1 MIPSTN
7 ENLISNSEL
16 SQLQSMVQRQLK
28 LEDEV
33 ETLEEELKEKKK
45 EYNTVRQEEIP
56 NFLTQFGLSEIK
68 LSDGSKVEV
77 KGDVAVTIK
86 DQEAFFKF
94 LIERHDDAIIK
105 KVLSM
110 DDPPDELV
118 DDLIE
123 KGYPISYDKKIHAQT
138 LKAYFRTFMELG
150 ETPPESVNVFA
161 YSYAKIKRAEK
172 KE

>member
-1 MIPSTN
+1 
-7 ENLISNSEL
+7 
-16 SQLQSMVQRQLK
+16 MVQRQLK
-28 LEDEV
+28 LEEEV
-33 ETLEEELKEKKK
+33 EELEQQLKDKKK
-45 EYNTVRQEEIP
+45 EYNAVRQEEIP

-77 KGDVAVTIK
+77 KGDVAVTVK

-94 LIERHDDAIIK
+94 LADRHDDAIIK

-110 DDPPDELV
+110 DDPPETLI

-123 KGYPISYDKKIHAQT
+123 KGYPISYEKKVHAQT
-138 LKAYFRTFMELG
+138 LKAYFREFMELG
-150 ETPPESVNVFA
+150 ETPPDSVNVFA